1 MYNKTI
7 LIVIEGIGIRND
19 KFGNIMYE
27 SDIPNLKKI
36 QNEALT
42 SILKTDTQKD
52 VSSSYYGYYTIGAGQ
67 DIIND
72 KEIVDKQIESGDF
85 FSNEKLQKLYSKLK
99 EEGKNLH
106 LIGMLSS
113 SQMQS
118 SKRHLNAFLELAK
131 RKDLNNVYIHLIL
144 DGIDGKPR
152 EAIENIEELES
163 VIEHKEVGQIHTI
176 MGRDFAMNNSS
187 NWEKVKEAY
196 DAIVYSKGKTVEN
209 LENEIIEEYMQDR
222 YDRNIRPIILKS
234 NEYDF
239 EDGDAIIFFGH
250 RLDNL
255 EKIIKAF
262 SDPFF
267 ENFKTENYTNK
278 IYTMY
283 ESNEGKNISYVF
295 ERESLKEN
303 LLNYLNQKKVR
314 IVEIYDDNNSNILE
328 KRLSNYNEAIYENIQ
343 KIVPNVINES
353 EYILNAQKYI
363 QNTTNFVL
371 SEISKENDLI
381 IVDYQALN
389 IVAENGD
396 ISDIITTLEEIDRNI
411 GKIIKECEEKNI
423 NIMITSTNG
432 KIEEMIDEKTG
443 DMKRSNTNNPVP
455 IYILGSGYRKI
466 DSGNISQI
474 SQTLIT
480 LLGIEKAKNMKN
492 KSLI

>member
-7 LIVIEGIGIRND
+7 LIVIEGIGIRNN

-27 SDIPNLKKI
+27 SDIPNLKKV

-67 DIIND
+67 DVIND
-72 KEIVDKQIESGDF
+72 KKIVDKQIESGDF

-99 EEGKNLH
+99 EEEKSLH

-163 VIEHKEVGQIHTI
+163 VIEDKEVGQIHTI
-176 MGRDFAMNNSS
+176 MGRDYAMNNFS
-187 NWEKVKEAY
+187 NWGKIKEAY
-196 DAIVYSKGKTVEN
+196 DAIVYSKGKIVEN

-222 YDRNIRPIILKS
+222 YDKNIRPIILKN
-234 NEYDF
+234 NEYNF

-255 EKIIKAF
+255 EKIIRAF

-267 ENFKTENYTNK
+267 EKFKTENYTNK

-283 ESNEGKNISYVF
+283 ESNEGKNISYIF
-295 ERESLKEN
+295 ERENLKEN
-303 LLNYLNQKKVR
+303 LMKYLNQKKVR
-314 IVEIYDDNNSNILE
+314 IVEIYDDNNSNVLE
-328 KRLSNYNEAIYENIQ
+328 KRLLNYNEDEYENIQ

-353 EYILNAQKYI
+353 EYIFNLQKYI
-363 QNTTNFVL
+363 QNTTNFVI
-371 SEISKENDLI
+371 SEISKGNDLI

-396 ISDIITTLEEIDRNI
+396 IPDIITTLEEIDRNI
-411 GKIIKECEEKNI
+411 GRIIKECEKRNI
-423 NIMITSTNG
+423 NIVITSTHG

-455 IYILGSGYRKI
+455 IYILGSGYSKI
-466 DSGNISQI
+466 DSGNISQV

-480 LLGIEKAKNMKN
+480 LLGIENPKEMKN